1 MATFAARA
9 APEPRLDFLR
19 PAADA
24 AALFADPVSWG
35 WGVPRGDGHTI
46 IVLPGLGG
54 SDTYL
59 TPLRGWLRRVGY
71 RAVRS
76 GLNPNRGWSP
86 ERVAAI
92 AELAR
97 SEAQRTGRPVTLI
110 GHSMGGN
117 IARSAARLVPEAVRQ
132 VITLGAPLAASRGT
146 MPAGVALTAIY
157 SRSDPI
163 VSYPAALARDR
174 GATNVEV
181 RSSHTGMAT
190 NREVYR
196 ELGRV
201 LAAKVERTTF
211 L

>member
-1 MATFAARA
+1 MTAFAQRP

-19 PAADA
+19 PSAEA
-24 AALFADPVSWG
+24 AALVADPVFWG
-35 WGVPRGDGHTI
+35 WGVPRGDGHAV

-54 SDTYL
+54 SDLYL
-59 TPLRGWLRRVGY
+59 TPLRGWLGRVGY

-86 ERVAAI
+86 ETVAKI

-97 SEAQRTGRPVTLI
+97 EEAARSGRPVSII

-117 IARSAARLVPEAVRQ
+117 IARSAARAAPAAIRQ
-132 VITLGAPLAASRGT
+132 VITLGSPLAMSRGT
-146 MPAGVALTAIY
+146 MPEGVPLTAIY
-157 SRSDPI
+157 SRTDPI
-163 VSYPAALARDR
+163 VPFPGALPRER
-174 GATNVEV
+174 GAQSIEV
-181 RSSHTGMAT
+181 NGSHVGMAG

-196 ELGRV
+196 ALGR
-201 LAAKVERTTF
+201 LLSAPRRATM